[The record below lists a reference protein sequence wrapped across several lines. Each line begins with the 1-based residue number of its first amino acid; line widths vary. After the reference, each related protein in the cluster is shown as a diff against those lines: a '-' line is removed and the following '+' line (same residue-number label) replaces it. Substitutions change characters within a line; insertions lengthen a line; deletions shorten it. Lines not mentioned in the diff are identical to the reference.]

1 MIAGASL
8 PSALSANILLALAA
22 AASWGGGDFSGGM
35 GVKAAG
41 GSTSSALRVV
51 ILAHAS
57 SLAVLLAILFLHH
70 PSFPP
75 LLHRAPLVWGLV
87 AGVTAGIALTAFYIA
102 LARGAMGASAA
113 VSGLLAA
120 AIPAAVSSVLEGV
133 PSPLRLA
140 GFALALA
147 AIWLIAAGPSPESTQ
162 AIDGSA
168 PSAANRSTMTLA
180 IIGGL
185 GFGIYFVGLRLANPL
200 GIIAPVALARAGS
213 LTTCALLLLALT
225 IRTRAKNKGAA
236 SSTNSGATSSTN
248 PDAPSS
254 TNPGAPSSPA
264 ALPSA
269 KVGVRLTRAIL
280 LWALGVALLDT
291 GGNLLFIAATRSGRL
306 DIAAVLASLYPA
318 GTILLAAWHL
328 HERPTR
334 RQLTGMAIA
343 TAAVVMITL

>member
-1 MIAGASL
+1 VIAGAL

-41 GSTSSALRVV
+41 SSTSGALRIVL
-51 ILAHAS
+51 IAHAS
-57 SLAVLLAILFLHH
+57 SLAVLLAVLLTQHA
-70 PSFPP
+70 SFP
-75 LLHRAPLVWGLV
+75 HGAPLFWGLL
-87 AGVTAGIALTAFYIA
+87 AGVTAGISLTAFYIA

-120 AIPAAVSSVLEGV
+120 AIPAAVSSVLEGL
-133 PSPLRLA
+133 PTALRLA

-147 AIWLIAAGPSPESTQ
+147 AIWLIAAGPSPESTH

-168 PSAANRSTMTLA
+168 PTSSSRTTMLLA
-180 IIGGL
+180 IVGGI
-185 GFGIYFVGLRLANPL
+185 GFGIYFVALRLADPL
-200 GIIAPVALARAGS
+200 GVFEPVALARFAS
-213 LTTCALLLLALT
+213 LTTCALLLLAVTL
-225 IRTRAKNKGAA
+225 RAR
-236 SSTNSGATSSTN
+236 
-248 PDAPSS
+248 S

-264 ALPSA
+264 ALSPA
-269 KVGVRLTRAIL
+269 KVGTQLTRAAIL
-280 LWALGVALLDT
+280 FALGVALLDT
-291 GGNLLFIAATRSGRL
+291 GGNLLFLAATRAGRL
-306 DIAAVLASLYPA
+306 DVAAVLASLYPA

-343 TAAVVMITL
+343 LAAVVMITL

>member
-1 MIAGASL
+1 MSIPGASL

-41 GSTSSALRVV
+41 SSTAGALRVV
-51 ILAHAS
+51 LIAHAS
-57 SLAVLLAILFLHH
+57 SLAVLLAILFAQHA
-70 PSFPP
+70 PFP
-75 LLHRAPLVWGLV
+75 HGAPLAWGLL
-87 AGVTAGIALTAFYIA
+87 AGVTAGISLTAFYVA
-102 LARGAMGASAA
+102 LARGAMGAPAA

-133 PSPLRLA
+133 PAPLRLA

-168 PSAANRSTMTLA
+168 PMTSSRTTMALA
-180 IIGGL
+180 IVGGI
-185 GFGIYFVGLRLANPL
+185 GFGIYFVALRLANPL
-200 GIIAPVALARAGS
+200 GVMEPVALARFAS
-213 LTTCALLLLALT
+213 LSTCALLLLAVML
-225 IRTRAKNKGAA
+225 RTRR
-236 SSTNSGATSSTN
+236 TH
-248 PDAPSS
+248 S
-254 TNPGAPSSPA
+254 TNPGAPSSA
-264 ALPSA
+264 R
-269 KVGVRLTRAIL
+269 VGGRLTRAAIL
-280 LWALGVALLDT
+280 FALGVALLDT
-291 GGNLLFIAATRSGRL
+291 GGNLLFLAATRAGRL

-343 TAAVVMITL
+343 AAAVVMITL

>member
-57 SLAVLLAILFLHH
+57 SLAVLLAILFVHH

-75 LLHRAPLVWGLV
+75 LLHRAPLVWGLI

-225 IRTRAKNKGAA
+225 IRTRATNKGAA
-236 SSTNSGATSSTN
+236 SSTNSGA
-248 PDAPSS
+248 
-254 TNPGAPSSPA
+254 PSSPT

-269 KVGVRLTRAIL
+269 NVGTRLTRSIL

-343 TAAVVMITL
+343 TAAVVMITV